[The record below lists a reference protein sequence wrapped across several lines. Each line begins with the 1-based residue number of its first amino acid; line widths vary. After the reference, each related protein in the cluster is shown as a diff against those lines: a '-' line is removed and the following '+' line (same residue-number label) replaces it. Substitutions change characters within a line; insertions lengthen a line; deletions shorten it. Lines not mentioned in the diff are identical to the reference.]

1 MRVEEVCGF
10 GKGAK
15 PEVGMLCTLHM
26 YSDSQACEVVK
37 VSKSGK
43 TCWIRRNLVIL
54 IEKGF
59 QKLESFLFYTFSE
72 YLISFSFSFCFSSS
86 L

>member
-1 MRVEEVCGF
+1 MRVEEACGF

-15 PEVGMLCTLHM
+15 PEVGMPCTLHM

-43 TCWIRRNLVIL
+43 TC
-54 IEKGF
+54 
-59 QKLESFLFYTFSE
+59 
-72 YLISFSFSFCFSSS
+72 
-86 L
+86 